1 MLKMKIALDSS
12 NAAEMHALSVFAAS
26 LAEAHK
32 DDNAKLAHVLSA
44 DRPTTFSA
52 TPIVTASTV
61 DFKISEHA
69 PTDALVEII
78 SETPP
83 LEKDPDKPK
92 RTRKPAEPAE
102 KQAAEKVP
110 ADQPEEPKL
119 AEQPKP
125 VSKITLDDVRR
136 AVAEK
141 KDVHLEVMKFKL
153 REEFGVAKTPDLKE
167 EDYEKFYNFV
177 NTL

>member
-32 DDNAKLAHVLSA
+32 DDNVKLAHVLIA
-44 DRPTTFSA
+44 DRPTTF
-52 TPIVTASTV
+52 TTTASEQLPVDAVVTV
-61 DFKISEHA
+61 SEQ
-69 PTDALVEII
+69 
-78 SETPP
+78 ETPP

-110 ADQPEEPKL
+110 AEEPEAPKP

-177 NTL
+177 NSL